1 VSLNEKSDQ
10 REYPGVQ
17 AQAGGADLAWVALI
31 SGAIFIWAHWPAFT
45 NPFVIN
51 DDVRQQIFWMQR
63 WLDPGL
69 FKGDLLSDYA
79 RHYVPWGV
87 QGLYWL
93 ASWLMSPLYFSK
105 LLPGALFVF
114 LAACLFKIGGKLGD
128 RTLAWVTVSLYWLM
142 PFFLD
147 NLAGGLARGF
157 AAPLLA
163 LFLLCWLNRQPRGM
177 VAALLLMALFIPYV
191 FLVAAAAAAL
201 AWLAHRAGWVS
212 PPPVPARPAHWLA
225 LAVGFGLVALMS
237 LSFDRAGF
245 GPLVSAAE
253 MAHRAEFTSRG
264 RFAILPVP
272 SLWWELLIP
281 WQDLAPFRD
290 AGPVAGVTFCLV
302 AVTLAL
308 TGACRVDWRAL
319 RDRLQPLG
327 WLGLSSVLLYFLA
340 RLFLLKMFIPDR
352 YVVYTFNLFYCLFL
366 AVCLTAALKINRW
379 PRNLALL
386 SLVLA
391 ATLGGLRLQG
401 VGLKDYSAYQALY
414 AALARTPKDALIAGH
429 PNLMDTVP
437 TFAQR
442 RAFATYE
449 LAHPWSRG
457 YWQQLR
463 PRLDDFFRAYYAATP
478 QEVLAFCRK
487 YRISFLVVDDRHFRP
502 DFLAGGVFFFP
513 MEQRVPPNFGRSRFE
528 RIDAPF
534 FAPFDAEIRRQVAGR
549 HQFALLSWSL
559 SSPVVLDH
567 HLRLLDLRPWLSKN
581 PPVAGFSQG
590 KPGGGL
596 VEDHREQA
604 N

>member
-1 VSLNEKSDQ
+1 MRAL
-10 REYPGVQ
+10 PGGP
-17 AQAGGADLAWVALI
+17 APAAWTDLAWVALI
-31 SGAIFIWAHWPAFT
+31 SGAIFFYAHLPAFT
-45 NPFVIN
+45 NPYIIN

-93 ASWLMSPLYFSK
+93 ASWVVGPLYFSK
-105 LLPGALFVF
+105 LLPGVLFVF
-114 LAACLFKIGGKLGD
+114 LAGCLYQIGGKLGD
-128 RTLAWVTVSLYWLM
+128 RTVAWMTVGLYWLT

-163 LFLLCWLNRQPRGM
+163 LFLLCWLNRQPWGM
-177 VAALLLMALFIPYV
+177 AAALLLMALFIPYI
-191 FLVAAAAAAL
+191 FLVAAVAAAL
-201 AWLAHRAGWVS
+201 AWLAGRTGRVS
-212 PPPVPARPAHWLA
+212 PPPFPARPAHLLLLA
-225 LAVGFGLVALMS
+225 AGAGLVALMN
-237 LSFDRAGF
+237 LGFDRAGY

-272 SLWWELLIP
+272 SLWWELISP

-302 AVTLAL
+302 VGALAL
-308 TGACRVDWRAL
+308 TGALRVNWRAL
-319 RDRLQPLG
+319 RDRLQPVG

-340 RLFLLKMFIPDR
+340 RFWLFKMFIPDR
-352 YVVYTFNLFYCLFL
+352 YVIYTFNLFYCLFL
-366 AVCLTAALKINRW
+366 ALCLQAALKVNQW

-386 SLVLA
+386 ALILA

-401 VGLKDYSAYQALY
+401 VGLKDYAAYQALY
-414 AALARTPKDALIAGH
+414 AALAQTPKDALIAGH

-437 TFAQR
+437 TFARR

-449 LAHPWSRG
+449 LAQPWSRG
-457 YWQQLR
+457 YWQKLR
-463 PRLDDFFRAYYAATP
+463 PRLDDLFRAYYAADP

-513 MEQRVPPNFGRSRFE
+513 MEQRVPQNFGRSRFE
-528 RIDAPF
+528 RIEAPF
-534 FAPFDAEIRRQVAGR
+534 FAPFDEEIRRQVAGR
-549 HQFALLSWSL
+549 HQFALLSWPF
-559 SSPVVLDH
+559 SPTVVVDK

-581 PPVAGFSQG
+581 PPDQRTREHVAST
-590 KPGGGL
+590 P
-596 VEDHREQA
+596 DTS
-604 N
+604 

>member
-1 VSLNEKSDQ
+1 MSLNEKSDL
-10 REYPGVQ
+10 RALPKGPVP
-17 AQAGGADLAWVALI
+17 AAGTDLAWVALI
-31 SGAIFIWAHWPAFT
+31 SGAIFFYAHLPAFT
-45 NPFVIN
+45 NPYIIN

-93 ASWLMSPLYFSK
+93 ASWVVGPLYFSK
-105 LLPGALFVF
+105 LLPGVLFVF
-114 LAACLFKIGGKLGD
+114 LAACLYQIGGKLGD
-128 RTLAWVTVSLYWLM
+128 RTVAWMTVGLYWLT

-163 LFLLCWLNRQPRGM
+163 LFLLCWLNRQPWGM
-177 VAALLLMALFIPYV
+177 AAALLLMALFIPYI
-191 FLVAAAAAAL
+191 FLVAAVAAAL
-201 AWLAHRAGWVS
+201 AWLTGRTGRVS
-212 PPPVPARPAHWLA
+212 PPPFPARPAHLLLLA
-225 LAVGFGLVALMS
+225 AGAGLVALMN
-237 LSFDRAGF
+237 LGFDRAGY

-272 SLWWELLIP
+272 SLWWELISP

-302 AVTLAL
+302 VGALAL
-308 TGACRVDWRAL
+308 TGALRVNWRAL
-319 RDRLQPLG
+319 RDRLQPVG
-327 WLGLSSVLLYFLA
+327 WLGLSSVLLYVLA
-340 RLFLLKMFIPDR
+340 RFWLFKMFIPDR
-352 YVVYTFNLFYCLFL
+352 YVIYTFNLFYCLFL
-366 AVCLTAALKINRW
+366 ALCLQAALKINQW
-379 PRNLALL
+379 PRTLAVLALI
-386 SLVLA
+386 LA

-401 VGLKDYSAYQALY
+401 VGLKDYAAYQALY
-414 AALARTPKDALIAGH
+414 AALAQTPKDALIAGH

-437 TFAQR
+437 TFARR

-449 LAHPWSRG
+449 LAQPWSRG
-457 YWQQLR
+457 YWQKLR
-463 PRLDDFFRAYYAATP
+463 PRLDDLFRAYYAADP

-513 MEQRVPPNFGRSRFE
+513 MEQRVPQNFGRSRFE
-528 RIDAPF
+528 RIEAPF
-534 FAPFDAEIRRQVAGR
+534 FAPFDEEIRRQVAGR
-549 HQFALLSWSL
+549 HQFALLSWPF
-559 SSPVVLDH
+559 SPTVVVDN

-581 PPVAGFSQG
+581 PPDQRTREHVAST
-590 KPGGGL
+590 P
-596 VEDHREQA
+596 DTS
-604 N
+604 

>member
-1 VSLNEKSDQ
+1 MRALPKG
-10 REYPGVQ
+10 P
-17 AQAGGADLAWVALI
+17 APAAGTDLAWVALI
-31 SGAIFIWAHWPAFT
+31 SGAIFFYAHLPAFT
-45 NPFVIN
+45 NPYIIN

-93 ASWLMSPLYFSK
+93 ASWVVGPLYFSK
-105 LLPGALFVF
+105 LLPGVLFVF
-114 LAACLFKIGGKLGD
+114 LAACLYQIGGKLGD
-128 RTLAWVTVSLYWLM
+128 RTVAWMTVGLYWLT

-163 LFLLCWLNRQPRGM
+163 LFLLCWLNRQPWGM
-177 VAALLLMALFIPYV
+177 AAALLLMALFIPYI
-191 FLVAAAAAAL
+191 FLVAAVAAAL
-201 AWLAHRAGWVS
+201 AWLTGRTGRVS
-212 PPPVPARPAHWLA
+212 PPPFPARPAHLLLLA
-225 LAVGFGLVALMS
+225 AGAGLVALMN
-237 LSFDRAGF
+237 LGFDRAGY

-272 SLWWELLIP
+272 SLWWELISP

-302 AVTLAL
+302 VGALAL
-308 TGACRVDWRAL
+308 TGALRVNWRAL
-319 RDRLQPLG
+319 RDRLQPVG
-327 WLGLSSVLLYFLA
+327 WLGLSSVLLYVLA
-340 RLFLLKMFIPDR
+340 RFWLFKMFIPDR
-352 YVVYTFNLFYCLFL
+352 YVIYTFNLFYCLFL
-366 AVCLTAALKINRW
+366 ALCLQAALKINQW
-379 PRNLALL
+379 PRTLAVLALI
-386 SLVLA
+386 LA

-401 VGLKDYSAYQALY
+401 VGLKDYAAYQALY
-414 AALARTPKDALIAGH
+414 AALAQTPKDALIAGH
-429 PNLMDTVP
+429 PNLMDNVP
-437 TFAQR
+437 TFARR

-449 LAHPWSRG
+449 LAQPWSRG
-457 YWQQLR
+457 YWQKLR
-463 PRLDDFFRAYYAATP
+463 PRLDDLFRAYYAADP

-513 MEQRVPPNFGRSRFE
+513 MEQRVPQNFGRSRFE
-528 RIDAPF
+528 RIEAPF
-534 FAPFDAEIRRQVAGR
+534 FAPFDEEIRRQVAGR
-549 HQFALLSWSL
+549 HQFALLSWPF
-559 SSPVVLDH
+559 SPIVVVDN

-581 PPVAGFSQG
+581 PPDQRTREHVAST
-590 KPGGGL
+590 P
-596 VEDHREQA
+596 DTS
-604 N
+604 